1 MRLLFTVSP
10 TAIIL
15 SESEQL
21 VVAIDL
27 LPPVTLPST
36 TLCASLCVYVY
47 ELTFYSYTSRHL
59 YSCLHVHFMHFTYLW
74 MSIHIVCFEC
84 MSVWRSACF
93 SFPEN
98 SPWGDSKSSQQKFLS
113 FFFKPSSHSGR
124 PSLLWASRGAPH
136 MGRGFAG
143 RGGGLEWDLAPFV
156 RPGRG

>member
-1 MRLLFTVSP
+1 M
-10 TAIIL
+10 
-15 SESEQL
+15 
-21 VVAIDL
+21 VAIDL
-27 LPPVTLPST
+27 LPPSRCPLT

-59 YSCLHVHFMHFTYLW
+59 YSCLHVHSAFTIFVNVYTHC
-74 MSIHIVCFEC
+74 MFFEC

-136 MGRGFAG
+136 GPGLCRPRGRARMGSCTVCAS
-143 RGGGLEWDLAPFV
+143 W
-156 RPGRG
+156 